1 MILAYG
7 PKRIVSER
15 RMYICV
21 DLGHRIIG
29 GKRQI
34 RARKW
39 QAVLLFRVNKLGW
52 EERQGV
58 QLVNIDGGTIWT
70 SKKEVSLLK
79 NNEKVQNI
87 LLEHQVLGLAIVE
100 SDEELKCPVLCFQ
113 EIKGQAR
120 RKWFQNK
127 YALEQTFYL

>member
-1 MILAYG
+1 
-7 PKRIVSER
+7 
-15 RMYICV
+15 MYICV